1 MSNRIAQV
9 LAFLTAERMSAGLV
23 YLVGS
28 IVGCYAARGMNPL
41 QWAGAVTAV
50 IGAILVAVIVRTWPV
65 KAKAKATT

>member
-1 MSNRIAQV
+1 MFNRIAQV
-9 LAFLTAERMSAGLV
+9 LAFCTAERLSAGLV

-28 IVGCYAARGMNPL
+28 IVGCYAAQGMNPL

-50 IGAILVAVIVRTWPV
+50 IGSVLIAVIVRTWPA